1 MTTSIRF
8 RRSAAG
14 LAVSVVAVLVAACG
28 GAGASPDS
36 SGGGEPQQGGDV
48 IFLESGEFTSFAQQD
63 LRLWQNSSVSVNLF
77 DQLVYLDPETGTLE
91 PWLAASWEIND
102 DYTEFLLTLRDGVTF
117 SDGSPL
123 TPEVVV
129 ANLDRFGYG
138 DTARGYSPSKPQF
151 NNYDHAEKASENQ
164 VRIFLKKTD
173 TGFLN
178 GLSDLRHSIFGQAAL
193 DLPYEEV
200 ADVSQAVGSG
210 PFVVDSVEG
219 STEIKIVKRDG
230 YDWGPGSADHTGEA
244 YLDSVTY
251 IVSSEGSSR
260 TGLLLSNQAQIA
272 RDILITDEKQL
283 QGKGFHYIASR
294 PFGAVRELSINPS
307 ANAAVADV
315 RVRRAIQKGIDV
327 DEILGAIYNDNWI
340 KATGLIQATTPGYSE
355 AVSDYPY
362 DAAGAEALLDEA
374 GWTTRDSDNIRTKDG
389 QRLEFTLYPELNWVA
404 AVQDAELIAI
414 QLERIGI
421 KIDVSKVDRTTYT
434 TVTTAPD
441 NVFYWNHQTGADV
454 SQLWTRYRDGGAGGY
469 DNAEFD
475 SLVGA
480 IATIP
485 VGDERTEAVDKA
497 QRKLLDDA
505 IVIPLEE
512 TQQSFATAPNLYGFK
527 AETLGRSYLY
537 DAWLDD

>member
-1 MTTSIRF
+1 MNASLRF
-8 RRSAAG
+8 RRAVAG
-14 LAVSVVAVLVAACG
+14 VAVTAAALLSAACG
-28 GAGASPDS
+28 GAGASSPGG
-36 SGGGEPQQGGDV
+36 GGGEPQQGGDV

-77 DQLVYLDPETGTLE
+77 DLLVYLDPQTGQVE
-91 PWLAASWEIND
+91 PWLASSWDIND
-102 DYTEFLLTLRDGVTF
+102 DYTEFVLTLRDGVTF
-117 SDGSPL
+117 SDSSAL
-123 TPEVVV
+123 TPEVVI

-138 DTARGYSPSKPQF
+138 DTARGYSPSRPQF
-151 NNYDHAEKASENQ
+151 SRYDHAEKVGENQ
-164 VRIFLKKTD
+164 VKIVLKQTD

-200 ADVSQAVGSG
+200 ADVSKAVGSG

-230 YDWGPGSADHTGEA
+230 YNWGPASAGHTGEA

-251 IVSSEGSSR
+251 IVSTEGSSR

-272 RDILITDEKQL
+272 RDILITDEKKL
-283 QGKGFHYIASR
+283 QDNGFHYIASR
-294 PFGAVRELSINPS
+294 PFGAVRELAINPT
-307 ANAAVADV
+307 ANDIVADV
-315 RVRRAIQKGIDV
+315 RVRQAIQKGIDV
-327 DEILGAIYNDNWI
+327 DEILSAIYNDNWI
-340 KATGLIQATTPGYSE
+340 KATGLVQATTPGYSE

-362 DAAGAEALLDEA
+362 DAAEAERLLDAA
-374 GWTTRDSDNIRTKDG
+374 GWTARDGAGIRTKDG
-389 QRLEFTLYPELNWVA
+389 KRLEFTLYPELNWVA
-404 AVQDAELIAI
+404 AVQDSELIAI

-421 KIDVSKVDRTTYT
+421 KINVVKVDRTTYT

-454 SQLWTRYRDGGAGGY
+454 SQLWTRYRSSGAGGVK
-469 DNAEFD
+469 DPMFD
-475 SLVGA
+475 GLIDTV
-480 IATIP
+480 ATIP
-485 VGDERTEAVDKA
+485 VGDERTATVDKA
-497 QRKLLDDA
+497 QRRLLDEA

-512 TQQSFATAPNLYGFK
+512 TQQSFATAPNLYGFR